1 MIKALIITDAS
12 GLILISISQL
22 LILVAVFTDYE
33 KSRILMA
40 FSIIFALVGIIVA
53 FISTW
58 YYGL

>member
-22 LILVAVFTDYE
+22 LILIAVFTGYE
-33 KSRILMA
+33 KSRILMT

>member
-1 MIKALIITDAS
+1 MIKALMITDAS
-12 GLILISISQL
+12 GLILLSISQL

-33 KSRILMA
+33 KSRILMT